1 MAPPSMFLSGLFQT
15 KESYNPLSTSK
26 CEILSKLVGGSL
38 EVLQLNSHKLNY
50 FHSSQTSF
58 FELYKYNN
66 TGLRVSCGLFTN
78 KGSSIKT
85 KLCVL
90 LKNKN
95 LEQSHIKTLPKD
107 CNGKFKGRKLDYIM
121 QSSSNQFYLQYLAF
135 VFKMLNKQYIMH
147 PSSAKPWRLC
157 AQITGNIFNFP
168 NRRQF
173 IKLCHIK

>member
-1 MAPPSMFLSGLFQT
+1 MTSLFRLA
-15 KESYNPLSTSK
+15 NVGFSK
-26 CEILSKLVGGSL
+26 PTGGKL
-38 EVLQLNSHKLNY
+38 EVLQLDSHKLNY
-50 FHSSQTSF
+50 VHYSQAFF

-66 TGLRVSCGLFTN
+66 TEFRVSCGLFTN
-78 KGSSIKT
+78 KGISTKT
-85 KLCVL
+85 KLCVF
-90 LKNKN
+90 LKNEN
-95 LEQSHIKTLPKD
+95 VERSHIKTLQKD
-107 CNGKFKGRKLDYIM
+107 CKGKFKRRKLDYIM

>member
-1 MAPPSMFLSGLFQT
+1 MLDSPKANWGLT
-15 KESYNPLSTSK
+15 
-26 CEILSKLVGGSL
+26 GSFAIRFIQIEL
-38 EVLQLNSHKLNY
+38 FS
-50 FHSSQTSF
+50 FSQTSF

-66 TGLRVSCGLFTN
+66 AGLRVSYVLFTN
-78 KGSSIKT
+78 TGIVIEAKPCA
-85 KLCVL
+85 LW
-90 LKNKN
+90 KNKA
-95 LEQSHIKTLPKD
+95 LKPPHIKTLPKD
-107 CNGKFKGRKLDYIM
+107 CKGKFKGRKLDYIM
-121 QSSSNQFYLQYLAF
+121 QSSSNQFYLQYLSF

>member
-1 MAPPSMFLSGLFQT
+1 MTFPFQLANVRF
-15 KESYNPLSTSK
+15 SQSRL
-26 CEILSKLVGGSL
+26 GAHL
-38 EVLQLNSHKLNY
+38 EVLPLETRKLNY
-50 FHSSQTSF
+50 FHLSQISF
-58 FELYKYNN
+58 FELYKYSN
-66 TGLRVSCGLFTN
+66 TRFSISCGLFTN
-78 KGSSIKT
+78 KGISIKKT

-90 LKNKN
+90 WKDKN

-107 CNGKFKGRKLDYIM
+107 CKGKFKGRKLDYIM

-135 VFKMLNKQYIMH
+135 VFQMLNKQYIMH

>member
-1 MAPPSMFLSGLFQT
+1 MTSPFQLANV
-15 KESYNPLSTSK
+15 KS
-26 CEILSKLVGGSL
+26 LSKPIGGSL
-38 EVLQLNSHKLNY
+38 EVLQLDSHKLNY

-58 FELYKYNN
+58 FEIYKCNNIGFRVLY
-66 TGLRVSCGLFTN
+66 SLFAN
-78 KGSSIKT
+78 KGILIKT
-85 KLCVL
+85 KPCILW
-90 LKNKN
+90 KNKT
-95 LEQSHIKTLPKD
+95 LEQSHAKTLQKD
-107 CNGKFKGRKLDYIM
+107 CKGKFKGRKRDYIM

>member
-1 MAPPSMFLSGLFQT
+1 MKLIGIELF
-15 KESYNPLSTSK
+15 S
-26 CEILSKLVGGSL
+26 
-38 EVLQLNSHKLNY
+38 
-50 FHSSQTSF
+50 FSQTSF
-58 FELYKYNN
+58 FELCKCKCP
-66 TGLRVSCGLFTN
+66 GFRVLCGLFTN
-78 KGSSIKT
+78 KGVLIKAT
-85 KLCVL
+85 PCILW
-90 LKNKN
+90 KNKA
-95 LEQSHIKTLPKD
+95 LGQSHIETLPKD
-107 CNGKFKGRKLDYIM
+107 CKGKFKGRKLDYIM

>member
-1 MAPPSMFLSGLFQT
+1 MRFIGIELF
-15 KESYNPLSTSK
+15 S
-26 CEILSKLVGGSL
+26 
-38 EVLQLNSHKLNY
+38 
-50 FHSSQTSF
+50 FSQTSF
-58 FELYKYNN
+58 FELCKYKCP
-66 TGLRVSCGLFTN
+66 GFRVPVWLVYKQRCRDKSHALHT
-78 KGSSIKT
+78 
-85 KLCVL
+85 V
-90 LKNKN
+90 KNKT
-95 LEQSHIKTLPKD
+95 LEQSHIETLPKD
-107 CNGKFKGRKLDYIM
+107 CKGKFKGRKLDYIM